1 MMKKLFTILCLA
13 AALLCG
19 CSSKPGDVTEETY
32 RTGKNALTEIDQY
45 LDGEITAEE
54 AHDKLDTYYEI
65 LDEHSDTLDTTGDDF
80 KLSANCSTVK
90 RNCMTASYSITK
102 IKSGVSGGTE
112 SLLDSRNNIAE
123 TIGKSER

>member
-1 MMKKLFTILCLA
+1 MKKLFAILCLT

-19 CSSKPGDVTEETY
+19 CSSTPEGVTEETY
-32 RTGKNALTEIDQY
+32 RTGKNALTAIDQY
-45 LDGEITAEE
+45 LDGEITADE
-54 AHDKLDTYYEI
+54 AHDKLDTYYEV

-80 KLSANCSTVK
+80 KLSANCSTVM

-112 SLLDSRNNIAE
+112 ALLDSRNNIAE
-123 TIGKSER
+123 VIGESER